1 MASLVPVMISFGMES
16 SSNSF
21 SLFEVDRK
29 EKLSDLVESHGPDDW
44 GDLSTTIVTK
54 VSQSKS
60 SPFDKFNLN
69 NSVDLVLC
77 AISKLIA
84 LTNRRRSSQQKKKHG
99 PGKLMPAL
107 SQDTAKPPLQAEK
120 LIS

>member
-69 NSVDLVLC
+69 NSVDLVLRVLKTDVLW
-77 AISKLIA
+77 IRFEKSLPPVSK
-84 LTNRRRSSQQKKKHG
+84 
-99 PGKLMPAL
+99 
-107 SQDTAKPPLQAEK
+107 
-120 LIS
+120 